1 MRVRYA
7 GLDKNDI
14 VNGKGFNV
22 SFWVQYCPHRCK
34 GCHNPETW
42 SRTGGILADYDNLL
56 EEIVKAISANGIER
70 NFSIL
75 GGEPLCEENID
86 LVNKLVL
93 DIKKIFPKILIFCW
107 TGYTFEDLVKTK
119 KELLNNI
126 DILIDGKFVLEERDI
141 TLKLRG
147 SKNQRVI
154 KCKESIKE
162 NKILL
167 YE

>member
-1 MRVRYA
+1 MEVRYA

-14 VNGKGFNV
+14 VNGKGFSV

-42 SRTGGILADYDNLL
+42 SKTGGILVDYDDLL
-56 EEIVKAISANGIER
+56 KEIVEAISANGVKR

-93 DIKKIFPKILIFCW
+93 DIKKIFPEILIFCW
-107 TGYTFEDLVKTK
+107 TGYTFEDLIKTK
-119 KELLNNI
+119 KELLSNI
-126 DILIDGKFVLEERDI
+126 DVLIDGKFILEERDI